1 MTKKFSPPP
10 AEEISLTAAKAFA
23 KILAEVIDLLKKFFA
38 AVIFVLAFSSQASAM
53 HLTINESVGSIGQSG
68 DFTLKIDGGKQIEG
82 DDSKGAV
89 LFGNLYFHFDA
100 RLLKEKMPQAKSYDD
115 EQKIFDRA
123 SRFGGADVENC
134 VPVFVFEG
142 RTKIIPISGDDGR
155 DFYLLATETGGGGS
169 MKVIGER
176 DGVWVQ
182 YFDTYDA
189 KRQLGYEFYMK
200 DFYAAGD
207 TLVFVYEEWNTKA
220 TRELHYQW
228 DAAAQWFGVELK

>member
-1 MTKKFSPPP
+1 MT
-10 AEEISLTAAKAFA
+10 ATTLFA
-23 KILAEVIDLLKKFFA
+23 TILAEVIDLLKKILA
-38 AVIFVLAFSSQASAM
+38 AMIFVLMVSSQASAM
-53 HLTINESVGSIGQSG
+53 HLKVGESVGSISLGA
-68 DFTLKIDGGKQIEG
+68 DAFTLKIDGGKQIEG
-82 DDSKGAV
+82 DDSKGVV

-100 RLLKEKMPQAKSYDD
+100 RLLKEKMPQATSYDE
-115 EQKIFDRA
+115 EQAIFGRA
-123 SRFGGADVENC
+123 SRFGGKDVENC

-142 RTKIIPISGDDGR
+142 RTTIIPISSDDGH

-200 DFYAAGD
+200 DLYAAGD
-207 TLVFVYEEWNTKA
+207 TIVFVYEEWNTKA

-228 DAAAQWFGVELK
+228 DEAAQWFGVEIK